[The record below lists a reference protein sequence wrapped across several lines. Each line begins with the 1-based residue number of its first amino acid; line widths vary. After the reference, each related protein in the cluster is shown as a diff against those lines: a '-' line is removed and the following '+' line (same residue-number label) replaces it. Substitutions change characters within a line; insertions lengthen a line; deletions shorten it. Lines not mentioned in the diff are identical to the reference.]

1 MTQPTTVDNLRVIV
15 RTALHDKGI
24 SQAEAA
30 RRLGLSTKYMSQML
44 TGRAPLTLTWAEQI
58 LALCGKRLTIRA
70 VAARKS
76 RRMAEE
82 ARS

>member
-1 MTQPTTVDNLRVIV
+1 MTQPTATDDLRVIV
-15 RTALHDKGI
+15 RTALHDKHI

-30 RRLGLSTKYMSQML
+30 RRLGLSTKHMSHML
-44 TGRAPLTLTWAEQI
+44 TGRAPLTLDWAEQI
-58 LALCGKRLTIRA
+58 LALCGKRLTVRA
-70 VAARKS
+70 VAARQP